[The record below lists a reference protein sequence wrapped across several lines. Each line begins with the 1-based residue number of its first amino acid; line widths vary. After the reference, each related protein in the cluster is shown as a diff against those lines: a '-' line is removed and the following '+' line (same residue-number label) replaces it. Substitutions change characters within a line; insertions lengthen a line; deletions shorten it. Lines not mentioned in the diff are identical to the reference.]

1 LAAVAK
7 QVRLP
12 NERRTVARQGKI
24 TISVDT
30 IHVPL
35 TFALIAGLYAY
46 FRRSLR
52 ILAGAALVLLLT
64 QLLRVYVDT
73 NLIFYLNR
81 IKVLQEQPSQ
91 TLVHLLGF
99 VRTLSF
105 YLIFPFLLVCYFRP
119 GVQKSDD

>member
-73 NLIFYLNR
+73 NLIWRFW
-81 IKVLQEQPSQ
+81 VSC
-91 TLVHLLGF
+91 G
-99 VRTLSF
+99 
-105 YLIFPFLLVCYFRP
+105 
-119 GVQKSDD
+119 